1 MTFLL
6 LHPIYHLVFPQNGF
20 KTKTCGFM
28 RELLLQDKHH
38 QLKDG
43 KTNIGVFSPCCP
55 FSFCLPQNQTVPLPP
70 YYPHRE
76 KKKSRSLLEGKPNLK
91 SIISKEKSFCHF
103 HESEKSKQL

>member
-43 KTNIGVFSPCCP
+43 NTDSGVLSPCCP

-76 KKKSRSLLEGKPNLK
+76 KKSHVPCLK
-91 SIISKEKSFCHF
+91 GS
-103 HESEKSKQL
+103 QT